1 MAKAP
6 EKQEG
11 AEEQQPPV
19 AKKKGKL
26 LLLIAIG
33 VVLLVVAGGGAA
45 YLMLK
50 KKPAD
55 EAADEEAGPPAKE
68 AKADKGHPQK
78 PPTYVKLDTFTT
90 NLMPESPD
98 QPGQYIQV
106 MIELRVAEGPD
117 ADQIKGFMPEVR
129 DRILRLL
136 SSKRPSQLSTLEGK
150 DALATEIRNTTNR
163 IITPAK
169 KLKDGRVIEPEGPV
183 ESVAF
188 TSFIIQ

>member
-6 EKQEG
+6 DKQEST
-11 AEEQQPPV
+11 EEQQAPA

-33 VVLLVVAGGGAA
+33 VLLLVFAGGGAA

-50 KKPAD
+50 KKPAED
-55 EAADEEAGPPAKE
+55 AAEEDGGAPAKE
-68 AKADKGHPQK
+68 AKADKAHPQK

-90 NLMPESPD
+90 NLMPEAPE

-106 MIELRVAEGPD
+106 MVELRVGDTPD
-117 ADQIKGFMPEVR
+117 ADLIKGYMPEVR

-169 KLKDGRVIEPEGPV
+169 KMKDGRVIEPEGPV
-183 ESVAF
+183 EGVAF